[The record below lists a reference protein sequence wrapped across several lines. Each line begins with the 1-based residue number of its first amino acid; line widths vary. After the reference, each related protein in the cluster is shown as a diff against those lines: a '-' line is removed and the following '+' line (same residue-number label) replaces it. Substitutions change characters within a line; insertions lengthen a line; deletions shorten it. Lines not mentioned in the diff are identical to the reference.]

1 MADHTADPLDVKKQ
15 VRAQAHA
22 NRGNQKDKDRLSR
35 QICRKL
41 AELPEYVE
49 AATVMF
55 YVDARDEVRTRAFLT
70 AALGQDKRIA
80 VPYCVGSRL
89 ELFLLEDLDELTV
102 DTFGILEPKPE
113 LRSRGDRKIDPRQ
126 LDLIVVP
133 GVAFDTQ
140 GGRLGHGKGF
150 YDGLLCQVR
159 ADAVL
164 VGLAF
169 ECQLFPKIP
178 MMPHDVY
185 MNRVITEKA
194 IYQRQP

>member
-1 MADHTADPLDVKKQ
+1 MLDAKKQ
-15 VRAQAHA
+15 LRAQAHA

-35 QICRKL
+35 RICRTL
-41 AELPEYVE
+41 GELPEYAQ

-55 YVDARDEVRTRAFLT
+55 YVDVRDEVRTREFLT
-70 AALGQDKRIA
+70 AALGQDKRIV

-89 ELFLLEDLDELTV
+89 ELFLLEDLDELAV
-102 DTFGILEPKPE
+102 DTFGLLEPKPE
-113 LRSRGDRKIDPRQ
+113 LRSRGNRKIAPPQ

-133 GVAFDTQ
+133 GVAFDTR

-159 ADAVL
+159 ADTML

-169 ECQLFPKIP
+169 ECQLFPEIP

-185 MNRVITEKA
+185 MNRIITEKA
-194 IYQRQP
+194 VYQRQA